1 MKFTKLSLIILLTAT
16 TAVQAGLSPLFFW
29 FSSIGVPF
37 LNNADKSREGVFTKR
52 IFDTK
57 HGCINW
63 DQISEKKLLGWD
75 KYDQEKLAIGTL
87 VPLSVTASTRLMFP
101 KTFAKC
107 SKTLGIANCIVSL
120 LLSHAKFDDEALKL
134 CRKAVNH
141 KATKQLRKS
150 VKKFLS

>member
-87 VPLSVTASTRLMFP
+87 GPLLVTASTRLMFP
-101 KTFAKC
+101 KTFAKR
-107 SKTLGIANCIVSL
+107 SKTLGIVNCIVSL
-120 LLSHAKFDDEALKL
+120 LLSRTKFDDKILELY
-134 CRKAVNH
+134 RKAVNH
-141 KATKQLRKS
+141 KTTKQLHES
-150 VKKFLS
+150 LKKLIS